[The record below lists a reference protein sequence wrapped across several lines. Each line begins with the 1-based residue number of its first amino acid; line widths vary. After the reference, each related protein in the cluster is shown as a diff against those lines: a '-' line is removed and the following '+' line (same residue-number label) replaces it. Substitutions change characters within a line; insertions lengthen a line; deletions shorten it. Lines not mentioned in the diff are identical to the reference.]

1 MAKVGLKE
9 TLALLAAGY
18 KKKDIEALAAADEEQ
33 NKDPDPQPDPQP
45 EPQPDPE
52 PDPQPDPEPDYK
64 QLYEDLK
71 KQQEEKDNTIKEK
84 DETIKK
90 IQKENTNANSLPDLE
105 AKREAE
111 HKSLAD
117 AFSSFY

>member
-18 KKKDIEALAAADEEQ
+18 KKKDIEALAAADEDQ
-33 NKDPDPQPDPQP
+33 NKDPEPDPQPDP
-45 EPQPDPE
+45 EPDPQ

-71 KQQEEKDNTIKEK
+71 KQSEADKATITKLQQNNIHKDSTPGSEEAR
-84 DETIKK
+84 
-90 IQKENTNANSLPDLE
+90 QKEQESLIELF
-105 AKREAE
+105 R
-111 HKSLAD
+111 
-117 AFSSFY
+117 SSM